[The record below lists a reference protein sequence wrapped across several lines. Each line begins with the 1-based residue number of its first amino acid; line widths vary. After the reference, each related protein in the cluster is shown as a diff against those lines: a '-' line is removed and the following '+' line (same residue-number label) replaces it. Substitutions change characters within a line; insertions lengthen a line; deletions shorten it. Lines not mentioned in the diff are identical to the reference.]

1 MCSNWM
7 MTEKENGSEKK
18 GIRELELYVHIPF
31 CVRKCAYCDFLSFPS
46 GEMGRKAYVDALI
59 QEIQSRKDNF
69 TDCRVTTVFLGGGTP
84 SVLDGEDTA
93 RLFDAIY
100 ENFDLEGNP
109 EITMEVNPGTV
120 TKEKME
126 AWKTS
131 GINRLSIGL
140 QSVNDDELKM
150 LGRIHTYREFLET
163 YSLARDAGF
172 DNINIDLI
180 SAIPGQTLKS
190 WERTLSTVAELAPEH
205 LSAYSLII
213 EEGTPFYEWYGEN
226 GQEQQHRGLADLPP
240 LPGEEEDRAIYE
252 RTAVLLEQY
261 GYHRYEISNYA
272 KPGYECRHNLGYW
285 ERKEYLGL
293 GLGASSLIREE
304 RFHNTAD
311 MKKYMAAFPGKNPDG
326 HTGKSDIA
334 EPPGL
339 LEEIERLS
347 REEQMSE
354 FMILGLRK
362 MEGISV
368 QEFRSLYG
376 KEISEIYGTQI
387 SKFKKEGLLT
397 EEHGRLRLTSRGI
410 DISNYVFC
418 GFI

>member
-7 MTEKENGSEKK
+7 MIKK
-18 GIRELELYVHIPF
+18 ELELYVHIPF

-46 GEMGRKAYVDALI
+46 GEAERKAYVDALI

-69 TDCRVTTVFLGGGTP
+69 TDYCVTTVFLGGGTP

-100 ENFDLEGNP
+100 KNFDFAESP
-109 EITMEVNPGTV
+109 EITIEVNPGTV

-126 AWKTS
+126 AWKAS

-180 SAIPGQTLKS
+180 SAIPGQTLNS
-190 WERTLSTVAELAPEH
+190 WEQTLCTVAELAPEH

-226 GQEQQHRGLADLPP
+226 GQEQQRRGSVDLPP

-272 KPGYECRHNLGYW
+272 RPGYECRHNLGYW

-293 GLGASSLIREE
+293 GLGASSLIRED

-311 MKKYMAAFPGKNPDG
+311 MKKYMSAFSGRNPDG
-326 HTGKSDIA
+326 HTGKPDIA
-334 EPPGL
+334 EHPAV
-339 LEEIERLS
+339 LEEIEHLS

-362 MEGISV
+362 TEGISTE
-368 QEFRSLYG
+368 EFRSLYG
-376 KEISEIYGTQI
+376 KEITEAYGTQI
-387 SKFKKEGLLT
+387 SRFKKEGLLT
-397 EEHGRLRLTSRGI
+397 EEHGRLRLTPRGI

>member
-46 GEMGRKAYVDALI
+46 GEMERKAYVDALI

-69 TDCRVTTVFLGGGTP
+69 IDCRVTTVFLGGGTP

-93 RLFDAIY
+93 RLFDVIY
-100 ENFDLEGNP
+100 ENFDLEENP

-126 AWKTS
+126 AWKVS

-172 DNINIDLI
+172 DNINIGLI

-190 WERTLSTVAELAPEH
+190 WERTLSTVAELAPEQ

-213 EEGTPFYEWYGEN
+213 EEGTPFYE
-226 GQEQQHRGLADLPP
+226 
-240 LPGEEEDRAIYE
+240 
-252 RTAVLLEQY
+252 
-261 GYHRYEISNYA
+261 
-272 KPGYECRHNLGYW
+272 
-285 ERKEYLGL
+285 
-293 GLGASSLIREE
+293 
-304 RFHNTAD
+304 
-311 MKKYMAAFPGKNPDG
+311 
-326 HTGKSDIA
+326 
-334 EPPGL
+334 
-339 LEEIERLS
+339 
-347 REEQMSE
+347 
-354 FMILGLRK
+354 
-362 MEGISV
+362 
-368 QEFRSLYG
+368 
-376 KEISEIYGTQI
+376 
-387 SKFKKEGLLT
+387 
-397 EEHGRLRLTSRGI
+397 
-410 DISNYVFC
+410 
-418 GFI
+418 